1 MILDKEQYPAVFA
14 EKASDK
20 VSSKYTFIPTTRIL
34 GVLENEGWIPTS
46 VQQVNSHKEGN
57 KQFAKHLIRL
67 RRDGELNTDINVGDT
82 IPEIV
87 LFNSHNGKSNY
98 DLRMGLYRFICSNGM
113 VVSDAEFGSIK
124 IRHMGYS
131 DEQIMDASQEFIDNS
146 TRIMN
151 VVNDWKEIQMD
162 RDQVRSFGLGASKL
176 RFEDPDELT
185 VNTVLQA
192 RRGEDMGQDL
202 WTVFNRT
209 QENLL
214 RGGFLVSGGRRRSRE
229 ITNIDKN
236 IEINTGLWDLAA
248 SYSIN

>member
-1 MILDKEQYPAVFA
+1 MILTKENHPAVFA
-14 EKASDK
+14 EQAAST
-20 VSSKYTFIPTTRIL
+20 VSDKYTFIPTTRIL
-34 GVLENEGWIPTS
+34 GVLEDQGWIPTS
-46 VQQVNSHKEGN
+46 ASQVNSHKEGN

-67 RRDGELNTDINVGDT
+67 RRDEAIAPEVNKT

-98 DLRMGLYRFICSNGM
+98 DLRMGLYRFVCSNGM
-113 VVSDAEFGSIK
+113 VVSEKEFGSIK
-124 IRHMGYS
+124 IRHMGYT
-131 DEQIMDASQEFIDNS
+131 DEQVVKASQEFIDNS

-151 VVNDWKEIQMD
+151 VVEEWQGVNLNKDQM
-162 RDQVRSFGLGASKL
+162 RAFGREASKL
-176 RFEDPDELT
+176 RFENPDDLT
-185 VNTVLQA
+185 INTVLQA
-192 RRGEDMGQDL
+192 RRGEDMSSDL

-236 IEINTGLWDLAA
+236 IDINTSLWDLAS
-248 SYSIN
+248 SYSNN